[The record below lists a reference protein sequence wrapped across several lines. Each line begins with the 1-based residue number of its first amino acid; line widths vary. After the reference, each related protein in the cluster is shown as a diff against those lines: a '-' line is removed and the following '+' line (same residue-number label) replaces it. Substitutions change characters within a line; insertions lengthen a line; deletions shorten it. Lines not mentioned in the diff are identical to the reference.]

1 MNWLLTLR
9 RGFRYPNPALNPE
22 QTFPIATTKNTTTPR
37 IEGHGYI
44 DLEKVPSRS
53 EILAG
58 LPAQAQQTHV
68 VYTKIQKLGR
78 TDTIPYGFFNRSS
91 WKPQSKPS
99 IPLLYLPRDEWDK
112 NQLSISTGPDPV
124 WVDIVVNNLDEG
136 SHPFHLV
143 RTLFFHFYNCRFAM
157 RIN

>member
-1 MNWLLTLR
+1 MNRLLTLH

-22 QTFPIATTKNTTTPR
+22 QIFPITTKNTTTSR
-37 IEGHGYI
+37 TKGHGYI
-44 DLEKVPSRS
+44 DLEKAPSKS
-53 EILAG
+53 DVLAA

-78 TDTIPYGFFNRSS
+78 TDTIPYGFFNRTS

-99 IPLLYLPRDEWDK
+99 IPLLHLPRDEWDK

-124 WVDIVVNNLDEG
+124 WVNLIVNNLDEG

-143 RTLFFHFYNCRFAM
+143 RTLLFSFLYLQICNAY
-157 RIN
+157 